1 MNKKNN
7 NCEMNIRWIRRIV
20 IMKGIYKMIKKNNN
34 DEMNIRW
41 IRIIIIMK
49 WI

>member
-1 MNKKNN
+1 MNL
-7 NCEMNIRWIRRIV
+7 RWIKRIIIV
-20 IMKGIYKMIKKNNN
+20 KWIYKMIKKNNN